1 MQATCVLC
9 AGNLRICQAG
19 GVNEGSVD
27 EVTAMAQAVKRA
39 REALIEGVRRGLASD
54 GLRGVHTQVFE
65 HLDPGGTRLTTLAE
79 RARMS
84 HQAMGEMVDELI
96 RHRYL
101 ERVPDP
107 ADGRA
112 RLIRPTARG
121 RAELIRAAGELR
133 RLHDRWQSELQDVTV
148 AQVVAALRTLIR
160 VCAEEPD
167 QGLSRK
173 SRTTAGNRAEPKT
186 L

>member
-9 AGNLRICQAG
+9 AGSLQMCQAA
-19 GVNEGSVD
+19 SVD
-27 EVTAMAQAVKRA
+27 EVTAMARAVKRA
-39 REALIEGVRRGLASD
+39 RDALIEGVRRGLDS
-54 GLRGVHTQVFE
+54 GSLRGVHTQVFE
-65 HLDPGGTRLTTLAE
+65 HLDPAGTRLTTLAG

-112 RLIRPTARG
+112 RLIRPTTRG
-121 RAELIRAAGELR
+121 RAELARAAGELR
-133 RLHDRWQSELQDVTV
+133 RLHDRWQSELADVTV
-148 AQVVAALRTLIR
+148 QQVVAALETLIR
-160 VCAEEPD
+160 ICDEPPA
-167 QGLSRK
+167 SRPPASSANA
-173 SRTTAGNRAEPKT
+173 SRG
-186 L
+186 